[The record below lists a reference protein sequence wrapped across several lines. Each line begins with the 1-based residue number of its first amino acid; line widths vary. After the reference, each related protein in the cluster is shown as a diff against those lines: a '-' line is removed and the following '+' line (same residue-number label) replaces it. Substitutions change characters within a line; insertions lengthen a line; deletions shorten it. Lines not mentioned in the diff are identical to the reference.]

1 MAKAIY
7 VQEGVNVDYLNS
19 GTATIAY
26 GDILVYGDRL
36 AVAACEIPAG
46 EVGTVSLNGVYE
58 MPAETT
64 AAFTVGATVY
74 WDGTNSVVTATKA
87 TSGAIIAGVA
97 IEAKAQAAGACL
109 IRIG

>member
-46 EVGTVSLNGVYE
+46 E
-58 MPAETT
+58 
-64 AAFTVGATVY
+64 AFTVGATVY
-74 WDGTNSVVTATKA
+74 WDGTNNVVTATKA
-87 TSGAIIAGVA
+87 TSGAITAGVVV
-97 IEAKAQAAGACL
+97 EAKAQAAGVCL